1 MIITT
6 TEQIEGKKLQ
16 IIGLVKGSTVQSKH
30 LGSDIGA
37 SLKNL
42 VGGELKAYT
51 DMLDKARQIATGRLV
66 DDASR
71 QGADAVV
78 GVRYTTSA
86 ITQGAAEVMA
96 YGTAVKFVD

>member
-16 IIGLVKGSTVQSKH
+16 IIGLVKGSTVQAKH
-30 LGSDIGA
+30 IGSDIGA

-42 VGGELKAYT
+42 VGGELRAYT
-51 DMLDKARQIATGRLV
+51 DMLDKARQIATGRLI

-71 QGADAVV
+71 LGADAVV

-96 YGTAVKFVD
+96 YGTAVKFID